1 MAVNYGSYEGWRE
14 LSDKGEK
21 AVGRVVGAY
30 AEKIKQN
37 REDEK
42 IARQEATREAQF
54 KTQQEG
60 RIHEVDSTLVEAP
73 DAKLFK
79 PKTWGN
85 IFKLDKKEFT
95 VKDTGENTLTRD
107 QYEYDQNEDFKRKQA
122 EALIRDGK
130 SGVVYNMGE
139 DGGYGEPADE
149 YNTVDGKFDPISS
162 QDHQYKLHKEEA
174 EKYISDYL
182 QSGELNT
189 DGMLNLA
196 YGGGDQ
202 SLEDILKAS
211 NFSLKPGDIT
221 SIKNMAETE
230 VKERLKQIQTTHL
243 SGMNETQI
251 KEFFNEPENE
261 KLWDEYSKLNFAI
274 HGENTSKEI
283 VAKKLG
289 PKDKTKTDFGFSDEQ
304 LSDSKNLTKGAFDKY
319 QLTGVGDDEN
329 SIPVGKANWLGK
341 RADLKFAVAPGDRKD
356 GKATPEQSTLLM
368 AALPE
373 TLHDMPTSMD
383 DWTVKYEGG
392 KHYLIESDISSDDK
406 VEIQFNKETGSLEW
420 RDAGSRGKWL
430 KVDDDFEEFTSQF

>member
-14 LSDKGEK
+14 LGDKGEK
-21 AVGRVVGAY
+21 AVGRIVGAY
-30 AEKIKQN
+30 ADKIAQQ
-37 REDEK
+37 REDER
-42 IARQEATREAQF
+42 IARQEATEEARF

-60 RIHEVDSTLVEAP
+60 VIHEVDSTTTKAP

-79 PKTWGN
+79 PGTWGN
-85 IFKLDKKEFT
+85 IFKLDKKEFD
-95 VKDTGENTLTRD
+95 VSSTGQNTLQRD
-107 QYEYDQNEDFKRKQA
+107 QYEYDQNEDYKRKQA
-122 EALIRDGK
+122 ESMIRDGK
-130 SGVVYNMGE
+130 TGKVYNF
-139 DGGYGEPADE
+139 DGTEADE
-149 YNTVDGKFDPISS
+149 YNTGENGMFDPISS
-162 QDHQYKLHKEEA
+162 QEHQYTLHKEEA

-202 SLEDILKAS
+202 SLEDVLKAS

-251 KEFFNEPENE
+251 KEFFNEPGNE

-304 LSDSKNLTKGAFDKY
+304 LSDSQKLTRGAFDKY
-319 QLTGVGDDEN
+319 QLKGVGEDEN

-341 RADLKFAVAPGDRKD
+341 RADLKFAVATGDRRN
-356 GKATPEQSTLLM
+356 GKSTPEQSTLLM

-392 KHYLIESDISSDDK
+392 KHFLIESDIGSDDK

-430 KVDDDFEEFTSQF
+430 RVDDDFEEFKEQF

>member
-1 MAVNYGSYEGWRE
+1 MAVNFGSYEGWRE

-21 AVGRVVGAY
+21 AVGRIVGAY
-30 AEKIKQN
+30 AEKIRQH

-42 IARQEATREAQF
+42 IARQEATQEAQY

-60 RIHEVDSTLVEAP
+60 KIHEVKTTNVEAP
-73 DAKLFK
+73 KAEWFK

-85 IFKLDKKEFT
+85 IFKLDTKEFN
-95 VKDTGENTLTRD
+95 VEDTGQNTLTRD
-107 QYEYDQNEDFKRKQA
+107 QYEYDQNEDYKRKQA
-122 EALIRDGK
+122 ESLIRDGK
-130 SGVVYNMGE
+130 TAKVYNM
-139 DGGYGEPADE
+139 DGTEADE
-149 YNTVDGKFDPISS
+149 YNTGANGMFDPISS
-162 QDHQYKLHKEEA
+162 QEHQYTLHKEEA

-202 SLEDILKAS
+202 SLEEILKAS

-243 SGMNETQI
+243 SGMNETEI
-251 KEFFNEPENE
+251 KEFFNKPENE
-261 KLWDEYSKLNFAI
+261 DLWNEYSKLNFAI
-274 HGENTSKEI
+274 HGVNTSKEI
-283 VAKKLG
+283 VAKDLG
-289 PKDKTKTDFGFSDEQ
+289 PKDTKKTDFGFSDEQ
-304 LSDSKNLTKGAFDKY
+304 LSDAKTLTTGAFDKY
-319 QLTGVGDDEN
+319 QLSGVGSDEN

-341 RADLKFAVAPGDRKD
+341 RADLKFTVAPGDRKD
-356 GKATPEQSTLLM
+356 GKSTPEQSTLLM

-406 VEIQFNKETGSLEW
+406 VEIKFNKETGSLEW

-430 KVDDDFEEFTSQF
+430 RVDDDFEEFKDQF